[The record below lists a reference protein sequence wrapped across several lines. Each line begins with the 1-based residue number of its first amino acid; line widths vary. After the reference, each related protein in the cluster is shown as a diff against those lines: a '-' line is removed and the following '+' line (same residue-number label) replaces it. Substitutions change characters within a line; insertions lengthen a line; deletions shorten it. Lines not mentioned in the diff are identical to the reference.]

1 MLPVHSR
8 CPYTQIFSPH
18 YIWQYWRKMW
28 WGCINRYSGEIIKS
42 TTIALLFCLTPIAY
56 ADQLTGRVVGI
67 TDGDTITILTD
78 QKKNI
83 KIRLAEIDAP
93 EKNQPWGKN
102 SKQAL
107 SDLIFSSNVTVDSV
121 GKDQYG
127 RTLGTVFLNDMN
139 INKHMVQHGNA
150 WAYQAYVY
158 DHSYIIL
165 QKRARTLKV
174 RLGSMSEN
182 KRVAPWV

>member
-1 MLPVHSR
+1 M
-8 CPYTQIFSPH
+8 
-18 YIWQYWRKMW
+18 
-28 WGCINRYSGEIIKS
+28 
-42 TTIALLFCLTPIAY
+42 
-56 ADQLTGRVVGI
+56 GI

-174 RLGSMSEN
+174 GLWSLSED
-182 KRVAPWV
+182 KRVAPWVWRRKK